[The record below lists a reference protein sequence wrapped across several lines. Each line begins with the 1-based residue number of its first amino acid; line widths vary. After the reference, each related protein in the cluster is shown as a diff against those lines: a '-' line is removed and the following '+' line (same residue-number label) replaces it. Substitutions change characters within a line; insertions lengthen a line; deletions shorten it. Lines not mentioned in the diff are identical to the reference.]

1 MTVNSETEYKIL
13 KEFLWRLEAITADP
27 SEKDSIAL
35 MLQAAIS
42 DVNGQVSNRDS
53 LNWIN
58 GFAD

>member
-13 KEFLWRLEAITADP
+13 KAFLWRLEAITADP

-42 DVNGQVSNRDS
+42 DVNGQVSNRDN
-53 LNWIN
+53 LN
-58 GFAD
+58 

>member
-13 KEFLWRLEAITADP
+13 KEFLWRLEAITTDP
-27 SEKDSIAL
+27 LEKDSIAL

-42 DVNGQVSNRDS
+42 QVNGRVSNRDS

-58 GFAD
+58 GFTD

>member
-13 KEFLWRLEAITADP
+13 KEFLWRLDAITSDP
-27 SEKDSIAL
+27 LEKDSIAL

-42 DVNGQVSNRDS
+42 DVNGQVSNRDN

-58 GFAD
+58 GFGD

>member
-1 MTVNSETEYKIL
+1 MTINSETEYKIL
-13 KEFLWRLEAITADP
+13 KEFLWRLEAITSDP
-27 SEKDSIAL
+27 LEKDSIAL

-42 DVNGQVSNRDS
+42 DVNGQVSNRDN

>member
-1 MTVNSETEYKIL
+1 MTINSETEYKIL
-13 KEFLWRLEAITADP
+13 KEFLWRLEAITSDP
-27 SEKDSIAL
+27 IEKDSIAL

-42 DVNGQVSNRDS
+42 EVNGQVSNRDS

>member
-13 KEFLWRLEAITADP
+13 KEFLWRLEAITSDP
-27 SEKDSIAL
+27 LEKDSIAL

-42 DVNGQVSNRDS
+42 DVNGQVSNRDN

>member
-13 KEFLWRLEAITADP
+13 KAFLWRLEAITAEP

-42 DVNGQVSNRDS
+42 DVNGQVSNRDN

-58 GFAD
+58 G

>member
-13 KEFLWRLEAITADP
+13 KEFLWRLDAITSDP
-27 SEKDSIAL
+27 LEKDSIAL

-42 DVNGQVSNRDS
+42 DVNGQVSNRDN

>member
-13 KEFLWRLEAITADP
+13 KAFLWRLEAITADP

-58 GFAD
+58 GFAE

>member
-13 KEFLWRLEAITADP
+13 KEFLWRLEAITSDP
-27 SEKDSIAL
+27 LEKDSIAL

-58 GFAD
+58 GFAE

>member
-1 MTVNSETEYKIL
+1 MTVNSETKYKIL
-13 KEFLWRLEAITADP
+13 KEFLWRLEAITSDP
-27 SEKDSIAL
+27 LEKDSIAL

-42 DVNGQVSNRDS
+42 DVNGQVSNRDN